1 MELASRRAE
10 WGREVSEQYDVDF
23 NRIARKQLAALPK
36 EERQRLFD
44 RAQDL
49 GRTPF
54 PEDRVPVKGLR
65 RNCEIWRIREGD
77 YRIAYQV
84 YQDDREVV
92 IVGIA
97 TRGSIYEILKRQFG

>member
-1 MELASRRAE
+1 M
-10 WGREVSEQYDVDF
+10 
-23 NRIARKQLAALPK
+23 
-36 EERQRLFD
+36 
-44 RAQDL
+44 
-49 GRTPF
+49 
-54 PEDRVPVKGLR
+54 PVKGLR